1 MTTSS
6 KEVINANKAPDITP
20 GKIKGIIT
28 LKKVLTGLAPKL
40 CEAFTIFISKP
51 TKVAVTV
58 ITTNGV
64 ANAT

>member
-1 MTTSS
+1 M
-6 KEVINANKAPDITP
+6 INANKAPDIIP
-20 GKIKGIIT
+20 GRINGIIT

-40 CEAFTIFISKP
+40 CDALTIFISKP

-58 ITTNGV
+58 ITTKGV